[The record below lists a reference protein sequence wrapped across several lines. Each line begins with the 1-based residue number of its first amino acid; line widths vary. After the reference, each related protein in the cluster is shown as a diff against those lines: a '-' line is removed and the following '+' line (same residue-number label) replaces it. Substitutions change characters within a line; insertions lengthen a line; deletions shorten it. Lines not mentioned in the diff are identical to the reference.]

1 MKMISSLAETKVDAL
16 LTALDEDIR
25 NSESTLSRLDVL
37 RSLIIKRDDAALE
50 QLLHDLHHEAESR
63 AAGTQ
68 RREGIRRGLAAELG
82 CDIRVITL
90 SALKQ
95 MLSGPRRQ
103 AVADRQVR
111 LKSLIVQLKR
121 EYALTTALV
130 ADCARFNRTL
140 MRMFFGL
147 DVKGKTT
154 YNAQGAVSRQADANL
169 VNLHY

>member
-1 MKMISSLAETKVDAL
+1 MISSLVETKVDAL

-37 RSLIIKRDDAALE
+37 RSLIIKRDDVALE
-50 QLLHDLHHEAESR
+50 QLLHDLRHEAESR
-63 AAGTQ
+63 AVGDQ
-68 RREGIRRGLAAELG
+68 RREGIRKELATELG
-82 CDIRVITL
+82 CDIRGLTL
-90 SALKQ
+90 STLKR

-111 LKSLIVQLKR
+111 LQSLIAQLKR

-140 MRMFFGL
+140 MHVLFGL
-147 DVKGKTT
+147 NVKGKTT